1 MPPDVVE
8 LLGRFD
14 INIDEQYAIYGHTYA
29 AAAHAF
35 VKKVYIWKQRGIVN
49 DL

>member
-14 INIDEQYAIYGHTYA
+14 INIKEQYAIYGHTYA

-35 VKKVYIWKQRGIVN
+35 GRI
-49 DL
+49 LF